1 MAGSNEATTKLSG
14 AQKVSKVCLITGA
27 TAGIGQAAAIELA
40 APKYDFKIV
49 IVGRNKE
56 RCENTVS
63 LIKQKHKDASVDYFL
78 ADLSSYKKVVQ
89 LASEFKKK
97 YDQLDVLI
105 NNAGAIFFSHKLS
118 ADGLEMTWALNHF
131 GYFWLSLELCD
142 LLKKSAPSRI
152 INVSSAA
159 HRRAF
164 MGSMN
169 NLGREK
175 NQTGYPTYGNTKLA
189 NIWFSRELHKRLF
202 ASGVTVNSLHPG
214 VVATNFGSDNGL
226 FGNLFRAAASLF
238 WVPVE
243 EGATTIVYLASSPEV
258 VGVSGEYFEKEKIAK
273 PSKLALDNS
282 QAEALWQ
289 KSEEITASLK

>member
-1 MAGSNEATTKLSG
+1 M
-14 AQKVSKVCLITGA
+14 SKVCLITGA

-40 APKYDFKIV
+40 APVYDFKLV
-49 IVGRNKE
+49 IVGRSEE
-56 RCENTVS
+56 RCLNTVA
-63 LIKQKHKDASVDYFL
+63 LIKQKYKDASVDYL
-78 ADLSSYKKVVQ
+78 VADLSSYKQVVQ
-89 LASEFKKK
+89 LASEFKSK

-105 NNAGAIFFSHKLS
+105 NNAGAIFFSHKES

-131 GYFWLSLELCD
+131 GYFWLSLELSD
-142 LLKKSAPSRI
+142 LLKKSAPSRV

-164 MGSMN
+164 LPSINTIGKD
-169 NLGREK
+169 K

-189 NIWFSRELHKRLF
+189 NIWFTRVLHKRLF
-202 ASGVTVNSLHPG
+202 ASGVTVNSMHPG
-214 VVATNFGSDNGL
+214 IVATNFGTDNGL

-243 EGATTIVYLASSPEV
+243 KGATTIVYLATSKDV

-273 PSKLALDNS
+273 PSKLALNDEM
-282 QAEALWQ
+282 AESLWR
-289 KSEEITASLK
+289 KSEEITALLK